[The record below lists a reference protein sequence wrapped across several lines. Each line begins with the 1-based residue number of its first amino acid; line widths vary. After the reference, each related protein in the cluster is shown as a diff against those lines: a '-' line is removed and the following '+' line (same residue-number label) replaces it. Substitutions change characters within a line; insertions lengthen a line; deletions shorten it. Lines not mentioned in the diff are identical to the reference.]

1 MLIDDERSWL
11 RELLTERF
19 TPGQVV
25 EVVDGTGHR
34 YDSFVLAGL
43 APAATITEIVR
54 HASEQGWDLKLLERL
69 IGYVETH
76 FDGHARTEV
85 LAGLGEIRDNILS
98 RQGHVQGLPHPF
110 ATCFVRNKLP
120 FVNRPSLRKA
130 LEALREPDG
139 PRILLLSGPA
149 GAGKTYSAELP
160 LALMAA
166 DSAGA
171 FKVYRLDLANE
182 TRKDFTA
189 RRFIEWL
196 LLKWESPEQIPEQ
209 YQQISSYATELAVWL
224 LGHMPPQATCWLILD
239 GIDRMTPD
247 PGLITF
253 IQELAREI
261 ANTDHPIRLVLAE
274 FGDQHPLPEEATLMA
289 EPVVL
294 NPLTPDDVIEYFFKP
309 VYESKFPAGA
319 PPFDPSA
326 YKARAEAALQGAFVQ
341 ESGVKRLARL
351 HMTLRSA
358 AAELGWV

>member
-1 MLIDDERSWL
+1 MLIDDERRWL

-54 HASEQGWDLKLLERL
+54 QASDQGWDIKLVGQL
-69 IGYVETH
+69 IPYVETH
-76 FDGHARTEV
+76 FAGQARTEV
-85 LAGLGEIRDNILS
+85 LAGLEEIRGNILS
-98 RQGHVQGLPHPF
+98 RQGNVQGLPHPF
-110 ATCFVRNKLP
+110 AACFVRNKLP
-120 FVNRPSLRKA
+120 FVNRPSLRRA
-130 LEALREPDG
+130 LEGLREPNG

-196 LLKWESPEQIPEQ
+196 LLKWESSEQIPEQ

-224 LGHMPPQATCWLILD
+224 LGHMPPKTTCWIILD
-239 GIDRMTPD
+239 GIDRITPGT
-247 PGLITF
+247 GLIPF

-261 ANTDHPIRLVLAE
+261 ANTDQPIRLVLAE
-274 FGDQHPLPEEATLMA
+274 FGDQHPLPEEAALMT
-289 EPVVL
+289 EPVAL
-294 NPLTPDDVIEYFFKP
+294 QPLTCDDVIQYFFKP

-319 PPFDPSA
+319 PPFDPLT
-326 YKARAEAALQGAFVQ
+326 YKAKAEAALQGALVE
-341 ESGVKRLARL
+341 ESGVTRLARL
-351 HMTLRSA
+351 HMTLRSV